1 MIKALDLIPSN
12 AAPEQAYDGGVVVVI
27 NRIKAAIAR
36 NPGVNINDLKF

>member
-12 AAPEQAYDGGVVVVI
+12 AAPEQAYDGVVVVI

>member
-12 AAPEQAYDGGVVVVI
+12 AAPEQAYGVVVVVI